1 MDLIRLSIKEPVAVL
16 VGVILVV
23 MFGLVALYRIPYQ
36 LTPNVE
42 VPVVSVRTAW
52 PGATPYEIERDVI
65 EEQEN
70 VLKGIPGLNEMES
83 TSSNS
88 FGEVTLRFN
97 LGTNINEALLRVS
110 NKLDEVPRYPEN
122 VFKPVVSSSSEQG
135 QVAVYV
141 ALKALDSSKLN
152 VTEYRTYFE
161 NEVRQYL
168 ERVPG
173 VASVIVNGGQE
184 QQMQVLIKPDK
195 LAAYGLTIDE
205 VINALRGDNVNVSAG
220 TLNVGRRE
228 FRVRAVSEFRSV
240 EDIQNV
246 VVASDGQR
254 RVLLADLA
262 DVQFGFSK
270 LAFPGLQDGE
280 PGIVIPIRPEPGA
293 NVLELTNDVEAAVD
307 QLNKG
312 KLADDGLYLQWLTDQ
327 RQYINGAIALLKSNI
342 VQGGLLTVAVLLL
355 FLRSAASTLIIMTI
369 IPISMIGTFIVM
381 EIVGSTLNIISMAGI
396 AFAVGILIDNGIV
409 VLENIH
415 THRAL
420 GKSPFQASY
429 DGAREVWGAIFAST
443 VTNVAVFLPVIFL
456 KQEAGQL
463 FRDIAI
469 AATVSVSI
477 SLVAAVT
484 VIPMLSRL
492 LFEAKTISRI
502 EDRIAHF
509 PLFDRIGGGLGNAF
523 MLVVRAAMHNAFTR
537 IATVTVLTASAVIV
551 TYLLFPKMEYL
562 PEGNRDLIFNTMIPP
577 PGLSYE
583 ERLAIGKYIY
593 EYLEPYYEPGYEGY
607 PGIKRVFF
615 MSPGS
620 MMMCGIVSKD
630 PQRTKEL
637 IPLSRKMM
645 ATIPGII
652 GVSNQAGLFSRG
664 RGGGSSRN
672 IEVNISGRGIE
683 EMVEVARRMMGNIR
697 DALPDAQIRPEP
709 SLDLMYPEAQFV
721 PNGEALR
728 AVGMTAQQFGI
739 ALDVIMDGRDIGDFK
754 QEGEKKIDLV
764 VKVADTLIET
774 PEDLNSALLPTP
786 GGTTVPVSSLAR
798 LEHTTGMTAIR
809 HMERDR
815 TFTLMVTPPTDITIQ
830 EAMEIVEQKVV
841 PEMEAQGLLEN
852 MRVSLS
858 GTADALTETRLAL
871 QWNFLLAAAITYLLM
886 AALYGN
892 FIYPLIIMFT
902 VPLAGAGG
910 LIGLKL
916 VNYFIAPQPLDILTM
931 LGFIILVGV
940 VVNNAIL
947 IVHQSLNNVR
957 IDGMNHYDAVLD
969 ATRSR
974 LRPIYMTAT
983 ASVIGM
989 LPMVIWPG
997 PGSELYRGLG
1007 SVVLGGLALSTIFTV
1022 FLIPALL
1029 LFFIRMEPLK
1039 PKAIVAMPDVPIGE
1053 PVDDEASL
1061 ALID

>member
-1 MDLIRLSIKEPVAVL
+1 MDLIRISIKEPVAVL

-36 LTPNVE
+36 LSPNVE

-70 VLKGIPGLNEMES
+70 VLKGIPGLHEMES

-88 FGEVTLRFN
+88 YGEVTLRFT
-97 LGTNINEALLRVS
+97 LGTDITEALLRVS

-122 VFKPVVSSSSEQG
+122 VFKPTVSSASEQG
-135 QVAVYV
+135 QAAVYV
-141 ALKALDSSKLN
+141 ALKALDPAKLN

-184 QQMQVLIKPDK
+184 QQMQVLIKPEK

-246 VVASDGQR
+246 VVASDGER
-254 RVLLADLA
+254 RVLMADLA

-280 PGIVIPIRPEPGA
+280 PGIVIPIRPETGA
-293 NVLELTNDVEAAVD
+293 NVLELTNAVEKAVNE
-307 QLNKG
+307 LNEG
-312 KLADDGLYLQWLTDQ
+312 MLAKDGLYLQWLTDQ

-342 VQGGLLTVAVLLL
+342 VQGGLLTVAVLLI

-381 EIVGSTLNIISMAGI
+381 EILGSTLNIISMAGI

-415 THRAL
+415 THRSL
-420 GKSPFQASY
+420 GKTPFQASY
-429 DGAREVWGAIFAST
+429 DGANEVWGAVFAST

-492 LFEAKTISRI
+492 LFESKTLTRI

-509 PLFDRIGGGLGNAF
+509 PLFDRMANATGGAF
-523 MLVVRAAMHNAFTR
+523 MLLVRAALYNPFTR
-537 IATVTVLTASAVIV
+537 IMTALVLTGSAVAV
-551 TYLLFPKMEYL
+551 SYAMFPKMEYL
-562 PEGNRDLIFNTMIPP
+562 PEGNRDLIMNMMIPP
-577 PGLSYE
+577 PGLSYD
-583 ERLAIGKYIY
+583 ERLAIGKYISG
-593 EYLEPYYEPGYEGY
+593 YLEPYYEPGYEGY

-615 MSPGS
+615 MSPGA
-620 MMMCGIVSKD
+620 MMMCGIVSAD

-637 IPLSRKMM
+637 IPLARKMM
-645 ATIPGII
+645 ATIPGVI
-652 GVSNQAGLFSRG
+652 GISNQAGLFSRG
-664 RGGGSSRN
+664 RGGGGSSRN
-672 IEVNISGRGIE
+672 IEVNIRGRSIE
-683 EMVEVARRMMGNIR
+683 EMVEVARQMMGNIR
-697 DALPDAQIRPEP
+697 EAIPDAQIRPEP

-721 PNGEALR
+721 PDGEALR

-739 ALDVIMDGRDIGDFK
+739 ALDVVMDGRDIGDFK

-764 VKVADTLIET
+764 VKVADALIET
-774 PEDLNSALLPTP
+774 PEDVNNALLPTP

-815 TFTLMVTPPTDITIQ
+815 TFTLMVTPPTTITIQ
-830 EAMEIVEQKVV
+830 EAMEIVQQKVV
-841 PEMEAQGLLEN
+841 PGMEAQGLLEN

-916 VNYFIAPQPLDILTM
+916 VNLYIAPQPLDILTM

-947 IVHQSLNNVR
+947 IVHQTFINIR
-957 IDGMNHYDAVLD
+957 AEGMGHHEAVLD

-983 ASVIGM
+983 ASVFGM

-1007 SVVLGGLALSTIFTV
+1007 SVVLGGLALSTVFTV

-1029 LFFIRMEPLK
+1029 LFVIGMEPLR
-1039 PKAIVAMPDVPIGE
+1039 PKAPLSMPDVPIGE
-1053 PVDDEASL
+1053 PLEESAL